1 MGAVISFANIRH
13 TAHYERKMLL
23 RSWFFRIFFVLV
35 LLIMA
40 LINFGFYIFPQSA
53 IWSLRAVPANI
64 PLLNILFV
72 NLGQAVIAIFLA
84 ADFLKRDKKLDTS
97 EVIYTRSISNFEY
110 VSGKTWGVLSVFFG
124 MVVIFSLLA
133 LIVNLIVT
141 DTPVIYAA
149 YLFYP
154 LLITLPTLVFIL
166 GLSYLVMN
174 LFRNQAVTFL
184 ILIGFVALTLFYLK
198 TKYFGVFDYMGFY
211 TPMIYSDLN
220 GFTDLYGLIVHRAIY
235 FLLGSAFIFVTIAGF
250 GRLPNTRFSPKIHA
264 LSALVLFILAVFA
277 VLIHIDNERNLL
289 KNTQLYIDLNTK
301 YALHPTVDVLNNR
314 LQFSQDNDK
323 ITLKSHISAMYN
335 RDEPGDTLV
344 FLLNPGLMVNSLTDN
359 DGSPIHFERQKQLIL
374 VVPQTPLTLGDS
386 LQLHFHISGVIDP
399 SISYIDIP
407 EVEKRRVRTSGPL
420 HVNSRYAFVS
430 DEYVLLTPE
439 SMWYP
444 VAGVGFN
451 SKTLKSIQSDFS
463 TYSLDVNHAPG
474 MTVVSQGES
483 LNGVSNTFIEPGF
496 AYKGLTLIVGKYDTL
511 SVKVDSIEYVL
522 YLKEGHDY
530 FSEYLPNIKDTLP
543 SLIRYEM
550 NRYENNSLGIKYPYK
565 RMSFVEVPATYRFFQ
580 RLIENNFDAI
590 QPGIVLVPER
600 GFGLNMADF
609 PRYVGYDK
617 KRSAGK
623 VRDADIEAGAFRRF
637 AARTFLF
644 SNASIRA
651 TSDGPGSS
659 NDNPLY
665 MGGVEFS
672 MNPYCIFPM
681 YLNHLVAIE
690 STEYPL
696 LEMIISN
703 YFREGFAYSGFTRMS
718 GGMRE
723 PEKAN
728 FLLKDKTF
736 EEIVTDPAN
745 KSLLPNVISQKGA
758 YFLYGLKF
766 GIGAE
771 NFDQF
776 IREYIAENRFNVT
789 TAEDLQTAISNEFD
803 VDIEPYLKL
812 VGYSGSIPS
821 FLLGEPLLV
830 ETRDD
835 IGPVYLIRLKISNV
849 SDINGLINI
858 SIRVSG
864 RGWSGAPEERNYEF
878 LPNETKEIQ
887 IMLYDQPRMVT
898 VNTLI
903 SQNIPSSFN
912 LFLRSAVKNRRI
924 IPEEYEITVDDVV
937 FTIDQNEIVVDNEDS
952 GFVMVQQNTETK
964 VKQYINS
971 LRVQETDKYKAISSS
986 YPPHTWV
993 SIAHTAFHG
1002 QIIRSAYYTR
1012 KGAGERTATWNTQ
1025 LEEEGL
1031 YDVYVYIPRDAMM
1044 GMGDSRGRSSR
1055 SSSSSSGGSGR
1066 GGPSFLDERTDYQYF
1081 IHTGNG
1087 VEEVQYRLYNTVNG
1101 WNKLGSF
1108 YFNSGDVS
1116 VELTNKTNGN
1126 RVFADAV
1133 KWVKRN

>member
-1 MGAVISFANIRH
+1 MISLANIRH

-40 LINFGFYIFPQSA
+40 MINFAFYIFPQTA

-110 VSGKTWGVLSVFFG
+110 ISGKTWGVLSVFIG
-124 MVVIFSLLA
+124 MVVVFSLLA
-133 LIVNLIVT
+133 LIVNYIVT
-141 DTPVIYAA
+141 DTQVVYSV
-149 YLFYP
+149 YLIYP

-174 LFRNQAVTFL
+174 LVRNQAVTFL

-198 TKYFGVFDYMGFY
+198 TKFFGIFDYIGFF
-211 TPMIYSDLN
+211 TPMIFSDIN
-220 GFTDLYGLIVHRAIY
+220 GFVDVYGLVVHRAIY
-235 FLLGSAFIFVTIAGF
+235 LFLGTAFIFITIAGF
-250 GRLPNTRFSPKIHA
+250 GRLPNTRFSPKLHA
-264 LSALVLFILAVFA
+264 FLAMLFFGLSVFA
-277 VLIHIDNERNLL
+277 ILNHIERERNLL
-289 KNTQLYIDLNTK
+289 KDTQLYVGLNTK
-301 YALHPTVDVLNNR
+301 YALYPSVDVLHNQ
-314 LQFSQDNDK
+314 LEFSQKNDV
-323 ITLKSHISAMYN
+323 ITLKSTIKAKYTK
-335 RDEPGDTLV
+335 EQPGDTLV
-344 FLLNPGLMVNSLTDN
+344 FLLNPGLNVKNLTNQAGSSVNFKR
-359 DGSPIHFERQKQLIL
+359 IKQLIF
-374 VVPQTPLTLGDS
+374 VIPDKPLTYDDS
-386 LQLHFHISGVIDP
+386 LLLQFEISGIIDP

-407 EVEKRRVRTSGPL
+407 EEEKKRVRTSGPL
-420 HVNSRYAFVS
+420 HVNSTYAFVS

-451 SKTLKSIQSDFS
+451 NKTLKSIQSDFS
-463 TYSLDVNHAPG
+463 TYSLDVKHAPG

-483 LNGVSNTFIEPGF
+483 MNEPAKTTIEPGF
-496 AYKGLTLIVGKYDTL
+496 KYKGLTLIVGKYDTL
-511 SVKVDSIEYVL
+511 SIKVDSIEYVL

-530 FSEYLPNIKDTLP
+530 FKQYLPNIKDTLP

-550 NRYENNSLGIKYPYK
+550 NRYEDNSLGIKYPYK

-600 GFGLNMADF
+600 AFGLNMGDF
-609 PRYVGYDK
+609 PRYVTYDK

-736 EEIVTDPAN
+736 EDIVTDPAN

-821 FLLGEPLLV
+821 FLLGEPLLI

-1012 KGAGERTATWNTQ
+1012 KGAGERTATWNAK
-1025 LEEEGL
+1025 LSEAGL

-1044 GMGDSRGRSSR
+1044 GMGDSRGRSSGGSR
-1055 SSSSSSGGSGR
+1055 GSGR
-1066 GGPSFLDERTDYQYF
+1066 GGGPEFLDERTDYQYF

-1087 VEEVQYRLYNTVNG
+1087 AEEVQYRLYNSVNG